1 MVIAA
6 KQVAAITNITNLS
19 AYGRELSTA
28 NGVSDWWGPHLQQ
41 ECAMLRKMLI
51 GLATITA
58 IGIASVPMD
67 ASARGGGGGHGGGG
81 GGGFHGGGGG
91 GFHSGGGGGFH
102 AGGSAFHGG
111 GFAARSPSSGGL
123 GATRFAAMPSR
134 TGFARMSGRG
144 FHHHHHFRHFVSFG
158 IGVPYA
164 YADYPYGDCYDV
176 VRVRTYHGWRW
187 RRVYVCG

>member
-1 MVIAA
+1 MPVRLRPALNLHVLTPMVIAA

-28 NGVSDWWGPHLQQ
+28 NGVSDCWGPHLQQ

-67 ASARGGGGGHGGGG
+67 ASARGGGHGGG

-91 GFHSGGGGGFH
+91 GFHGGGGGGFH
-102 AGGSAFHGG
+102 GGGGG
-111 GFAARSPSSGGL
+111 GF
-123 GATRFAAMPSR
+123 
-134 TGFARMSGRG
+134 
-144 FHHHHHFRHFVSFG
+144 
-158 IGVPYA
+158 
-164 YADYPYGDCYDV
+164 
-176 VRVRTYHGWRW
+176 HG
-187 RRVYVCG
+187 